1 LKLASHLAIVL
12 IFASAGVHADPVT
25 DCNDESNP
33 ARRIS
38 GCSQVISQSTIGETL
53 SVAYM
58 NRGIAYAEQGKPS
71 KALADFSSSIDAN
84 KANGIA
90 YYNRGNIHFDL
101 RKLQHAAA
109 DYSKAIEL
117 EPDMAPAFLNRA
129 LVYER
134 LGSRQAS
141 ISDYRAALA
150 RDPMLFLAS
159 AGLTRLGASP

>member
-1 LKLASHLAIVL
+1 LNLASHLAVVL
-12 IFASAGVHADPVT
+12 IIASATAHADPVA
-25 DCNDESNP
+25 DCDDDSNP
-33 ARRIS
+33 ARQIA
-38 GCSQVISQSTIGETL
+38 GCTQIISQSMIGETL

-84 KANGIA
+84 KANGVA

-101 RKLQHAAA
+101 HKLQHAVA

-129 LVYER
+129 LVNEK
-134 LGSRQAS
+134 LGARQVS

-150 RDPMLFLAS
+150 LDPMLSSAS
-159 AGLTRLGASP
+159 AGLKRLGEPP